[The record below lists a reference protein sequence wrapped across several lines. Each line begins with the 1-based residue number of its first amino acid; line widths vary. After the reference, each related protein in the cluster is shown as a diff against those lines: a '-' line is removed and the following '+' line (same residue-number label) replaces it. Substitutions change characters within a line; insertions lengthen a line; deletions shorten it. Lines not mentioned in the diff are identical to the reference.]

1 MSILSKFLCLP
12 PHKTRGLQSF
22 ALHKRGTRASF
33 ALLLALAPLQGHAA
47 EKTLLAFGDSLT
59 QGYGLPDGQGL
70 VPQLQAWLNAHGADV
85 TIINGGVSGDTTA
98 GGRARIDWSLTP
110 DVDAVM
116 VALGGNDI
124 LRGLAPAQAKANL
137 DAILKAVTD
146 KDLPVLLAG
155 VPVPGNYGT
164 SYQTEF
170 RAIYPDLAA
179 EYDAVLVPDLL
190 APLAAAQQDDTKRAD
205 YLQPDGL
212 HPSAKGVALVVEALG
227 PQVLDLLDQ
236 VE

>member
-1 MSILSKFLCLP
+1 M
-12 PHKTRGLQSF
+12 
-22 ALHKRGTRASF
+22 
-33 ALLLALAPLQGHAA
+33 LALPAQGQAA

-59 QGYGLPDGQGL
+59 QGYGLPDGEGL
-70 VPQLQAWLNAHGADV
+70 VPQLQAWLNAHGEDV

-110 DVDAVM
+110 EVDAVM

-124 LRGLAPAQAKANL
+124 LRGLAPDQAKANL

-155 VPVPGNYGT
+155 VPVPGNYGAA
-164 SYQTEF
+164 YQTAF
-170 RAIYPDLAA
+170 TAIYPDLAA
-179 EYDAVLVPDLL
+179 KYDAVLVPDLL
-190 APLAAAQQDDTKRAD
+190 APLAEAQHDDAKRAQ
-205 YLQPDGL
+205 YLQGDGI
-212 HPSAKGVALVVEALG
+212 HPSAAGVKLVVEALG